1 MDRIQ
6 RIVEHKVERV
16 TPFFTASL
24 QTVSCTI
31 ANNRHWAADLI
42 MILAFLSSSDGL
54 EMNWRLTANK
64 LVSGEA
70 FEINGW
76 NRLKAAFFV
85 AT

>member
-1 MDRIQ
+1 MDLIQ

-31 ANNRHWAADLI
+31 ANNRHRAADLI

-54 EMNWRLTANK
+54 EMN
-64 LVSGEA
+64 
-70 FEINGW
+70 
-76 NRLKAAFFV
+76 
-85 AT
+85 